1 MRMQMQII
9 FRVFMMIY
17 SFIHNFTVQP
27 QKYVDPHD
35 VIVTYISNIDYF
47 HPFMLCLYGA
57 YLLFILA
64 MIKFRRSTMMQVLGF
79 VSCAFSLQSI
89 DIINTY
95 LHKTVGQTWYT
106 ENPFL
111 EDVLFTKLTVG
122 LPLICSFRVCVAC
135 VDGEE
140 SVTQR
145 KLNK

>member
-1 MRMQMQII
+1 
-9 FRVFMMIY
+9 MMIY

-122 LPLICSFRVCVAC
+122 LPATVLLVGITFNMLIQSVCRMRGRGRISHAKKT
-135 VDGEE
+135 E
-140 SVTQR
+140 
-145 KLNK
+145 